1 MRVRLLVLLLAAS
14 WLSCARQQAVVS
26 AVPAVP
32 IPGQMVRF
40 EHVFGVVEENPE
52 LSESSNSPGLA
63 GSVPD
68 IERLLQC

>member
-1 MRVRLLVLLLAAS
+1 
-14 WLSCARQQAVVS
+14 
-26 AVPAVP
+26 
-32 IPGQMVRF
+32 MVRF